1 MEEIKNV
8 TITIPA
14 KFTFKNQK
22 LNEISIN
29 IAQIGQSMASSNREV
44 SKLLGEVKKDKLYEE
59 DGFKSV
65 AEYAETTFGIA
76 KSLAYQLAKV
86 GERFYLVESEAAKKA
101 AAMLPPSNLA
111 EIANMTDE
119 QIEKA
124 IDAGEISP
132 ASTQKKLRDVAAGVK
147 HFKPKVLEDYDIEV
161 YIYHADGVE
170 TLNYNSHPLETVR
183 DDALAHLKCP
193 ASKVIEKPFVRE
205 GKYDGEYHRG
215 IKVILCPTGELVKIV
230 YGIVNKPKPEKK
242 PGKKTLDELTD
253 EEIMEMLAA
262 RKAAREAEAAKK

>member
-8 TITIPA
+8 TISIPA
-14 KFTFKNQK
+14 KFTFKNKK

-147 HFKPKVLEDYDIEV
+147 HAKPKVLEDFEIDVEV
-161 YIYHADGVE
+161 IHHGVVD
-170 TLNYNSHPLETVR
+170 TIHFDKKPLEAVMDDIREKTSVSKTV
-183 DDALAHLKCP
+183 A
-193 ASKVIEKPFVRE
+193 EKPFVRE
-205 GKYDGEYHRG
+205 GKYEGQYHKGVKIVLCEDGE
-215 IKVILCPTGELVKIV
+215 IVKIV
-230 YGIVNKPKPEKK
+230 YGMVNTTPAKK
-242 PGKKTLDELTD
+242 PSKKTLDEFTD